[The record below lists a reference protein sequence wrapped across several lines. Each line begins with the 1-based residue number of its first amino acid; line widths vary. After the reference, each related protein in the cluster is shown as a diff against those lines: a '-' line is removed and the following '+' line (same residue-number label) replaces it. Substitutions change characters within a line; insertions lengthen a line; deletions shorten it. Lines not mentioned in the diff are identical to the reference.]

1 MPPQKGNHPM
11 RGFPRL
17 VLALAG
23 VGLLLGWLQADTLRL
38 KDGQVL
44 QGRYMGGTRN
54 NISFQVD
61 GQGEPADYPVS
72 QVSSIT
78 FGAPA
83 AAAAAAPPRRSLET
97 RPPTTLQAPNLST
110 STDRITV
117 PAGTRLLVRMI
128 DGIDSDRNRVGE
140 RFRASLQENLVVEGR
155 IVAPKGTDVYG
166 RLSEAREA
174 GRLAGRSEL
183 KLELTDMVLNN
194 QPQPIMTGTYEVA
207 GKARGGNTAA
217 KTAGGAAV
225 GAVIGGIAGGGRG
238 AAIGAGVGGGA
249 GAATNVITRGERV
262 RVPSETLIEFTIQQP
277 FTVQPPPSE

>member
-1 MPPQKGNHPM
+1 MA
-11 RGFPRL
+11 RFPRW
-17 VLALAG
+17 VLAVAG

-61 GQGEPADYPVS
+61 GQVEPADYPVS

-97 RPPTTLQAPNLST
+97 RPPTTLQAPNLAT

-128 DGIDSDRNRVGE
+128 DSIDSDRNRIGD
-140 RFRASLQENLVVEGR
+140 RFRGMLQENLVVEGR

-166 RLSEAREA
+166 RLAEAREA

-194 QPQPIMTGTYEVA
+194 QPQPIMASPYEVA
-207 GKARGGNTAA
+207 GKGRGGNTAA

-277 FTVQPPPSE
+277 FTVQPPPGE

>member
-1 MPPQKGNHPM
+1 MA
-11 RGFPRL
+11 RFPRW
-17 VLALAG
+17 VLAVAG

-78 FGAPA
+78 FGTPA
-83 AAAAAAPPRRSLET
+83 AAAAPAPPRRSLET
-97 RPPTTLQAPNLST
+97 RQPTTLQAPNLPT

-128 DGIDSDRNRVGE
+128 DGIDSDTNRIGD

-174 GRLAGRSEL
+174 GHLAGRSEL

-277 FTVQPPPSE
+277 FTVQPPPAE

>member
-1 MPPQKGNHPM
+1 MA
-11 RGFPRL
+11 RFPRL
-17 VLALAG
+17 VLALAA
-23 VGLLLGWLQADTLRL
+23 VGLLLGSLQADTLRL

-44 QGRYMGGTRN
+44 HGRYMGGTRN

-83 AAAAAAPPRRSLET
+83 AAAASAPPRRSLEA
-97 RPPTTLQAPNLST
+97 RPPTTLHAPNLST

-128 DGIDSDRNRVGE
+128 DGVDSDKNRVGE

-207 GKARGGNTAA
+207 GKGRGGNTAA

-277 FTVQPPPSE
+277 FTVQPPPDE